1 MSQVGT
7 VQVSLDGNTALENS
21 SPVGLSRVDSQER
34 ASILID
40 SQREATVKGQV
51 TVRPGIVRWSQ
62 HVYVG
67 YGVPQCDVWWPVCEA
82 KLEPSG
88 RFE

>member
-1 MSQVGT
+1 MK
-7 VQVSLDGNTALENS
+7 LPL
-21 SPVGLSRVDSQER
+21 QER